1 MIELTGGKQPLT
13 LNNPVMLAA
22 GVAGFAVEY
31 SKLIDLTLLGA
42 LVTNPVTWRPR
53 RAAGGVRVVPLDSG
67 VLVHTGYPNPGMNAL
82 VQNYAATWERSPC
95 PVIVHI
101 AAETPD
107 DTRRCVERLNGVTG
121 LVAIEIGI
129 PDSATPRDVQAILG
143 AVIAHIELPILVRL
157 PLYTASILAT
167 AAVNSGA
174 GALTLSAPPRGTS
187 RDPAS
192 GQLVGGR
199 LYGPWLKPLALR
211 TVGQVAREVSIPVI
225 GCGGIHTPD
234 DARDFIEAGAKAVQL
249 DSVLWNRPQ
258 LVEVIAR
265 NLGGLELTRAAGAMA
280 DEWQPGLGAT
290 AALRVPPIPSPAP
303 RGEA

>member
-22 GVAGFAVEY
+22 GVAGFGMDY
-31 SKLIDLTLLGA
+31 SKLIDLSLLGA

-67 VLVHTGYPNPGMNAL
+67 VLVHTGYPNPGMAAL
-82 VQNYAATWERSPC
+82 IQQYGATWQRSPC

-101 AAETPD
+101 AAESAE
-107 DTRRCVERLNGVTG
+107 DTRRCVERLAETGGV
-121 LVAIEIGI
+121 VAIEIGI
-129 PDSATPRDVQAILG
+129 ADSSSPRDVQAILT
-143 AVIAHIELPILVRL
+143 AVTSHVELPVLVRL
-157 PLYTASILAT
+157 PLYTASILTT
-167 AAVNSGA
+167 AAVNGGA
-174 GALTLSAPPRGTS
+174 GALTLAAPPRGTA

-211 TVGQVAREVSIPVI
+211 TVGQIAREVSIPVI

-234 DARDFIEAGAKAVQL
+234 DARDFIEAGARAIQL

-265 NLGGLELTRAAGAMA
+265 NLGGLEMTRMVGSFD

-303 RGEA
+303 SVDP